1 MLEKTENIVWQ
12 FSKSSNKYDEN
23 SFLQKKIAEKLVKDI
38 DKKYQKIV
46 DLGAG
51 TGNII
56 NLINWNYQKFLAVD
70 LSKKMLDLHKKNKNI
85 FLLNKSFDDDEVF
98 RIIQNEKYDL
108 LISSSA
114 LQWSQNFSKVCEN
127 IRKLNISVF
136 LAIFSSET
144 FKELHEY
151 FHIKSPILKNETILK
166 NCKNFHS
173 SFFQGKI
180 NFSSSKEL
188 LQYIKNSGVS
198 GGISQLNPGILKQFI
213 KDNNLTQLS
222 FEVIFL
228 KKIK

>member
-213 KDNNLTQLS
+213 RDNNLTQLS

-228 KKIK
+228 KKD

>member
-1 MLEKTENIVWQ
+1 MDKILKNSDPQEKAKLIDQFFHEN
-12 FSKSSNKYDEN
+12 
-23 SFLQKKIAEKLVKDI
+23 
-38 DKKYQKIV
+38 
-46 DLGAG
+46 
-51 TGNII
+51 
-56 NLINWNYQKFLAVD
+56 
-70 LSKKMLDLHKKNKNI
+70 KKNKNI

>member
-213 KDNNLTQLS
+213 RDNNLTQLS